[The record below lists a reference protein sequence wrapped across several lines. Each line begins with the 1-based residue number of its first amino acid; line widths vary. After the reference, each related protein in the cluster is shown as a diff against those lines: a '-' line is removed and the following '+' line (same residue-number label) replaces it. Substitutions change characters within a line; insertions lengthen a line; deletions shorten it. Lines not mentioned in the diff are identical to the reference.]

1 MLADF
6 KILMGHQQ
14 EEERRR
20 KSQVMSNS
28 VTNLPLL
35 PPKKN
40 HLKKSTHFIREDRTI
55 RDTVRR

>member
-6 KILMGHQQ
+6 RILMGPLQ

-20 KSQVMSNS
+20 RSQVMSNS
-28 VTNLPLL
+28 VMNSPLL

-40 HLKKSTHFIREDRTI
+40 HLKKSTLFIREDRTN
-55 RDTVRR
+55 RDTVKR